1 MKKKAASYYLGN
13 RQRLRC
19 TAEKE
24 GFTKKNTEAK
34 RGNNLYREGQD
45 LSLLCPAIVRL
56 KEKKKKAETL
66 GFIS

>member
-1 MKKKAASYYLGN
+1 MGS

-19 TAEKE
+19 PAEKE

-56 KEKKKKAETL
+56 KEKKKKAENL